1 MKQKKMK
8 ASYAKFIQNGD
19 PFDKGKFIEGKLK
32 VLSDMDI
39 APSQTEMDALY
50 ECETPRQIENCV
62 RKIISNRWN

>member
-8 ASYAKFIQNGD
+8 TSYAKFIQVGL
-19 PFDKGKFIEGKLK
+19 FDKGKFIEGKLK

-39 APSQTEMDALY
+39 TLSETEMNTLY

-62 RKIISNRWN
+62 RKIVNNRWN